1 MSEEDVIAQHFP
13 VVSLSLISAIFVGVT
28 GIFFKLRE
36 ISKDNRKERDT
47 EITDKL
53 DIKALAEKLE
63 SIIEQQNK
71 KIERLENI
79 IFRLPNGNS
88 KPTT

>member
-1 MSEEDVIAQHFP
+1 MSAEEDIIAQHFP

-36 ISKDNRKERDT
+36 ISKDNRKERET
-47 EITDKL
+47 ELTDKL
-53 DIKALAEKLE
+53 DIKSLADKLTA
-63 SIIEQQNK
+63 IVEQQNK

-79 IFRLPNGNS
+79 IFKLPNGNGKS
-88 KPTT
+88 I

>member
-1 MSEEDVIAQHFP
+1 MSADEIVASHFP
-13 VVSLSLISAIFVGVT
+13 IVSLSIIGGIAVGVA

-36 ISKDNRKERDT
+36 IAKDNRKDRE
-47 EITDKL
+47 EALTDKL

-63 SIIEQQNK
+63 MIIQQQNK

-79 IFRLPNGNS
+79 IFNFKLP
-88 KPTT
+88 

>member
-1 MSEEDVIAQHFP
+1 LSTDEIVAAHFP
-13 VVSLSLISAIFVGVT
+13 IVSLSIISGIAIGVA

-36 ISKDNRKERDT
+36 IAKDNRSDRDNAIKE
-47 EITDKL
+47 KL
-53 DIKALAEKLE
+53 DVQALAEKLE

-79 IFRLPNGNS
+79 IFKLPQNNH
-88 KPTT
+88 